1 MVDGRKSRQDLINRF
16 RGVNGSPAA
25 FNHHLSDP
33 NHHGDRLR
41 EQVQGHQGQSSEV
54 LDSSQIVSFGPRSG
68 RRTQSQFSMMNPRLT
83 QTAHRTAP
91 TRSPTHPPVTSSIH
105 GRIAT
110 WKRDPGKT
118 TEGGRAR
125 TSITRPS
132 DRRMPPTK
140 TSHTQCVSR
149 TYTLGQDVRV
159 IIEANPSARERG
171 ERTRPSGRR
180 MPRVT
185 TTMTT
190 TTKGRPRPLPARR
203 RGRRQCLNI

>member
-110 WKRDPGKT
+110 WKRDPGRRRRASASGRASRVLP
-118 TEGGRAR
+118 TEGCLQQ
-125 TSITRPS
+125 
-132 DRRMPPTK
+132 RRLTLSASRGLTLSVK
-140 TSHTQCVSR
+140 TC
-149 TYTLGQDVRV
+149 
-159 IIEANPSARERG
+159 A
-171 ERTRPSGRR
+171 
-180 MPRVT
+180 
-185 TTMTT
+185 
-190 TTKGRPRPLPARR
+190 
-203 RGRRQCLNI
+203 

>member
-1 MVDGRKSRQDLINRF
+1 MQIRPHRRHYRPNRGPLDPAPLHGLAYYGIAYYGIYVCQDR
-16 RGVNGSPAA
+16 S
-25 FNHHLSDP
+25 
-33 NHHGDRLR
+33 GDHFK
-41 EQVQGHQGQSSEV
+41 V
-54 LDSSQIVSFGPRSG
+54 VSFHKHSIV
-68 RRTQSQFSMMNPRLT
+68 TDPRLC
-83 QTAHRTAP
+83 RGM
-91 TRSPTHPPVTSSIH
+91 SPTSHWTVPNSSTRHLLHPRADCNVEE
-105 GRIAT
+105 G
-110 WKRDPGKT
+110 PGKT
-118 TEGGRAR
+118 TEGVRVR